1 MARISTKLDEKVFKI
16 SKFLGVNESPNGDT
30 GLQLGEASAMQNF
43 KITDEG
49 ALQKR
54 AGTRN
59 VAGLLSQYAI
69 HVAAEPVILRDEVV
83 NTTATFSVKPNISL
97 SETGLLSLSG
107 EEATLNYANHPNYT
121 GYYYLHTDGNIYKFV
136 DCEYSDGIVN
146 GVQQYRWSKWN
157 TITSYYSY
165 YILSFRELG
174 TFSSS
179 EGLTGY
185 SSYSFDPYTGRYS
198 ASGSLIHITNSGTIY
213 SGNGRITALG
223 GGRFVS
229 YYADVSGPYYGSTTS
244 KGSTF
249 LGYVY
254 GPSGAYPNG
263 GTKTVDGT
271 TYWFDNR
278 VEAKEYKWKFAPVT
292 VVNNQSDKVVR
303 GIWSGFV
310 GGTEYIVGA
319 CNGHLWS
326 LSIDEQGV
334 WSKTDIGVMDTD
346 NPVHMFAFDN
356 KLYILNGVEYYVWDG
371 TILTTVEGYRP
382 LVSVARSPDGSSQ
395 TSLEQINMLN
405 SKRRVWFSPNGTAK
419 DFILPNE
426 DIVTIDY
433 VLNRIT
439 GQSMQFTADVAGK
452 KVTFST
458 APSQGVNT
466 IEVGYSVAENQRN
479 EVIAMRFSEFYSG
492 TTDSRVFL
500 YGDGTNK
507 AIYSGIDY
515 DGKARADYFP
525 ALNVLHV
532 GNTATPITGMIRH
545 YNKLMAFKTD
555 SAYTIDYDTI
565 TLVDGSVTAGF
576 FVKPVNR
583 GLGNAAPGQVC
594 LVENNPRTLDAGCI
608 YEWQTNAF
616 TYDQRNAVRV
626 SDKVAQTLS
635 RMDLTQAVAFYDKI
649 THEYYVAQNGL
660 VVVQNLQNGA
670 WYVYANLPITC
681 MINYKDEFYFGTPDG
696 YIRRMSR
703 DYFGDNGEPIECYWE
718 SGATDFNAPHRL
730 KYSRGVWVTIKPEPR
745 GEIKVTA
752 ITDKANQLA
761 ELSTSASGF
770 FSFLDLDFEALSFN
784 TSRTPTMEAHKIKAK
799 KFVYYKLIFASDS
812 NNTTATVTDV
822 AMHVRYLSHVR

>member
-59 VAGLLSQYAI
+59 VASLLNDYT
-69 HVAAEPVILRDEVV
+69 VEVEPEAEIVKTEI
-83 NTTATFSVKPNISL
+83 NTTTWSFTARASIAVTEGGIFALSGASVEVNAQNIS
-97 SETGLLSLSG
+97 
-107 EEATLNYANHPNYT
+107 NYT
-121 GYYYLHTDGNIYKFV
+121 GWYWMDEGGRLYQIGALTYMTPEEGEAVPGGKIKVGPAIGGVAFDYPQGGAATAPAWTDV
-136 DCEYSDGIVN
+136 RIV
-146 GVQQYRWSKWN
+146 GGALV
-157 TITSYYSY
+157 
-165 YILSFRELG
+165 LEGEG
-174 TFSSS
+174 TFPIGQCIGKYMKDGSKVIRVTHYEWLSV
-179 EGLTGY
+179 GY
-185 SSYSFDPYTGRYS
+185 PLVQLYG
-198 ASGSLIHITNSGTIY
+198 
-213 SGNGRITALG
+213 
-223 GGRFVS
+223 
-229 YYADVSGPYYGSTTS
+229 DV
-244 KGSTF
+244 
-249 LGYVY
+249 
-254 GPSGAYPNG
+254 
-263 GTKTVDGT
+263 
-271 TYWFDNR
+271 
-278 VEAKEYKWKFAPVT
+278 VT
-292 VVNNQSDKVVR
+292 VAGNDTYTWNFHRVNIVPNTNDTVVR

-310 GGTEYIVGA
+310 GGKEYLIA
-319 CNGHLWS
+319 AANGHLWS
-326 LSIDEQGV
+326 LTVDDEGV
-334 WSKTDIGVMDTD
+334 WTKEELGAFSTA
-346 NPVHMFAFDN
+346 NPVHMFGFDN
-356 KLYILNGVEYYVWDG
+356 KLYILNGEDYYVWDG
-371 TILTTVEGYRP
+371 TILVEVDGYVP
-382 LVSVARSPDGSSQ
+382 LISVARSPDGANQ
-395 TSLEQINMLN
+395 TTLEQINMLN
-405 SKRRVWFSPNGTAK
+405 SKRRVWFSPDGTAK

-433 VLNRIT
+433 VRDRIT
-439 GQSMQFTADVAGK
+439 GQSMQFTADVTGK

-479 EVIAMRFSEFYSG
+479 EVIAMRFSEIYSG
-492 TTDSRVFL
+492 TTDNRVFL

-507 AIYSGIDY
+507 AFYSGIDY
-515 DGKARADYFP
+515 DGNARADYFP
-525 ALNVLHV
+525 AMNVLHV
-532 GNTATPITGMIRH
+532 GDTATPITGMIRH

-583 GLGNAAPGQVC
+583 GLGNSALGQVC
-594 LVENNPRTLDAGCI
+594 LVENNPRTLDAGGI

-626 SDKVAQTLS
+626 SDKVAQTLK
-635 RMDLTQAVAFYDKI
+635 RMDLERAVAFYDKI
-649 THEYYVAQNGL
+649 THEYFVAQNGL

-703 DYFGDNGEPIECYWE
+703 DYFSDNGEPIECYWE
-718 SGATDFNAPHRL
+718 SGSTNFNAPHRL
-730 KYSRGVWVTIKPEPR
+730 KYSRGVWVTIKPEVR

-752 ITDKANQLA
+752 ITDKVNQPA
-761 ELSTSASGF
+761 EWSTSASGF
-770 FSFLDLDFEALSFN
+770 FSFLDLDFETLSFN
-784 TSRTPTMEAHKIKAK
+784 TSRMPTMEAHRIKAK